1 MWARSKA
8 TCTRCRNRVFV
19 ELTAGWGLAPQTRP
33 FAQSPQPAGS
43 FVSGHAHMALGVAG
57 ACLSG
62 TPRRGLVVLWGG
74 SFVKYPY
81 AFFGFSLLCPCRR
94 VVHDCCVARTYRA
107 KDGCSETSFHGR
119 RFLGPA
125 VSSFPKSVIDPPPGS
140 HAGPVRATACRAAA
154 IEIPV
159 FTAHVSWFSV
169 AWAH

>member
-33 FAQSPQPAGS
+33 FRTEPAASGL
-43 FVSGHAHMALGVAG
+43 FCFGHAHMALASQAPAYLAHRAG
-57 ACLSG
+57 AWLS
-62 TPRRGLVVLWGG
+62 LWGVVRKIPLCV
-74 SFVKYPY
+74 FW
-81 AFFGFSLLCPCRR
+81 FLLLCPCRR
-94 VVHDCCVARTYRA
+94 VVHDCCVARTHRA